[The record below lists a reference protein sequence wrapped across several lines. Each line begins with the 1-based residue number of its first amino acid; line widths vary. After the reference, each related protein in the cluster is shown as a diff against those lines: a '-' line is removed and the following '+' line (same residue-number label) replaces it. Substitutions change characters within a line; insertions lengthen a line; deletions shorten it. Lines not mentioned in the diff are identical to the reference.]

1 MSASN
6 AKPVGPAQAPIYT
19 GGFGNGLQGFITP
32 VSFAVDLS
40 GVPRGEQVH
49 LTISNLQGSLD
60 PFAATYVSVRSA
72 AARLCFITRGLLA
85 RRFARPLGEQR
96 VML

>member
-6 AKPVGPAQAPIYT
+6 AKPVGPAQAPIVT
-19 GGFGNGLQGFITP
+19 GTFSDGLLGFITP

-40 GVPRGEQVH
+40 GVPRGEQVY
-49 LTISNLQGSLD
+49 LTISNLQGSRD

-72 AARLCFITRGLLA
+72 AVRL
-85 RRFARPLGEQR
+85 
-96 VML
+96 